1 MPAKLLSSASL
12 LVAREVDRAFRNT
25 ALTAPAAI
33 RQRSSAEGL
42 GHAERMVGLGAIG
55 EIYAR
60 PELIE
65 EPNAFFPRAAPISP
79 QVRRARSYGKHGEV
93 LDLRWPSHYEPLWG
107 QPGFMPDLT
116 ITGLDSRGSVRSK
129 YLAEQHN
136 LVAHARWFRHVGGT
150 HPAVMVLHG
159 YLAGELNVEEQV
171 WPTRA
176 LFNAGYDVIFT
187 VLPFHGA
194 RKSPKR
200 LLAPPRFPAS
210 DPRFTIE
217 GFRHLVFD
225 HIALADYMLAG
236 RVKSLGVMGMSLGG
250 YGASLL
256 ATLDPRWT
264 FAVPIVPLS
273 CTAQFAFDTGRF
285 VGSLDEQ
292 RQQQEALR
300 LAQRAVSPLERPAKL
315 DRDRIIVVAGAADHV
330 TGLPHA
336 EQLAHHFESELSTFN
351 GGHLL
356 QFGIRDKVLDAF
368 HRLKR

>member
-1 MPAKLLSSASL
+1 MPAQLLASASR

-25 ALTAPAAI
+25 ALTAPASV
-33 RQRSSAEGL
+33 RRRSSAEGL
-42 GHAERMVGLGAIG
+42 GHVERMTGLGAIA

-60 PELIE
+60 PNLVEDPQL
-65 EPNAFFPRAAPISP
+65 FFGRSQPITP
-79 QVRRARSYGKHGEV
+79 QIKRVRGFGKQGEV
-93 LDLRWPSHYEPLWG
+93 LDLRWQSAYEPLWG
-107 QPGFMPDLT
+107 QPGHMPDLT
-116 ITGLDSRGSVRSK
+116 ITGMDTRGTVRAK
-129 YLAEQHN
+129 YLAEEHN
-136 LVAHARWFRHVGGT
+136 LVGHARWFRHVSGT
-150 HPAVMVLHG
+150 HPAIMVLHG
-159 YLAGELNVEEQV
+159 YLAGELNIEEQI

-256 ATLDPRWT
+256 ATVDPRWS
-264 FAVPIVPLS
+264 FVVPVVPLS
-273 CTAQFAFDTGRF
+273 CTAQFAFDTGRLT
-285 VGSLDEQ
+285 GTPEEQ
-292 RQQQEALR
+292 AQQQQALSA
-300 LAQRAVSPLERPAKL
+300 AQRAVSPLERPPQIAS
-315 DRDRIIVVAGAADHV
+315 DRIIVVAGAADQV

-336 EQLAHHFESELSTFN
+336 ERLARHFNSELSIFN

-356 QFGIRDKVLDAF
+356 HFGLRDVVLDAF
-368 HRLKR
+368 GKVK